1 MFDTHAHLFDKK
13 LLPNIDILLKEINS
27 SNFIG
32 VICICETEQE
42 VDLFL
47 NYYKNYKFLYCSI
60 GIHPHNAKEF
70 NLQKLE
76 CLFNKVK
83 PTGKLVAIGETGLD
97 FYYNF
102 SNEKQQIN
110 CFLTHIEFAKQYSL
124 PLIIHSRNSDQKIF
138 DILKSNKVEKGVIHC
153 FSGDYDFAK
162 KVLNLGLY
170 LGLTGIIT
178 FKKNNKY
185 DELLTK
191 LPEDRIVLETD
202 SPYLSPE
209 PLRGKINTPLNL
221 RYVIEKISKIK
232 NKELKY
238 LEQIF
243 DNNSLNLFNIKL

>member
-1 MFDTHAHLFDKK
+1 
-13 LLPNIDILLKEINS
+13 
-27 SNFIG
+27 
-32 VICICETEQE
+32 
-42 VDLFL
+42 
-47 NYYKNYKFLYCSI
+47 
-60 GIHPHNAKEF
+60 
-70 NLQKLE
+70 
-76 CLFNKVK
+76 
-83 PTGKLVAIGETGLD
+83 
-97 FYYNF
+97 
-102 SNEKQQIN
+102 
-110 CFLTHIEFAKQYSL
+110 
-124 PLIIHSRNSDQKIF
+124 
-138 DILKSNKVEKGVIHC
+138 LKSNKVEKGVIHC
-153 FSGDYDFAK
+153 FSSDYDFAK
-162 KVLNLGLY
+162 KVLNLGLH

-221 RYVIEKISKIK
+221 RYVLEKISKIK